1 MAKAYLIGAG
11 PGDPGLI
18 TVKGQRLLA
27 EADVVIYDYLASPEL
42 LAVCREDA
50 ECIYVGKKGGDHT
63 LPQEEINAL
72 IVAKVREGKN
82 VARLKGGDPYIFGRG
97 AEEAEELLAAG
108 LEFEVVP
115 GVTSAVAG
123 PAYAGIPLTHRKYAS
138 SVSFITGHEDP
149 TKPDSAHNW
158 QALAT
163 GTSTLCF
170 FMGVKNLPYI
180 TGQLLKHGMRP
191 DMPAALVRWGTT
203 PRHRSWVS
211 TVAEIADVAA
221 REKIQ
226 APSMLVVG
234 EVVRLRDTLNWFERQ
249 PLFGKGVV
257 ITRAREQAS
266 DLKEQLQRQGAFCH
280 EFPTIAVRPCW
291 DTPQTREAIAHLA
304 EFGWVVFT
312 SVNGVRAFWDAL
324 AACGRDSRA
333 LAGCRVAAIGPATA
347 QELTQRGIV
356 PDFVPERFV
365 AESALEG
372 LLARGAASGAVLI
385 PRARVARDVLPQGLS
400 QAGARVEVLPMYET
414 HLAEADAASTL
425 ELLREGMLH
434 YVTFTS
440 SSTVENFFAL
450 LAPEVLRPFVDQ
462 GLRLACI
469 GPVTAATLER
479 FGFSAH
485 VQPSDYTI
493 PALVQALVEDAA

>member
-1 MAKAYLIGAG
+1 MAKAYLVGAG

-27 EADVVIYDYLASPEL
+27 VADVVIYDYLASPEL
-42 LAVCREDA
+42 LDVCRADA
-50 ECIYVGKKGGDHT
+50 ERIYVGKKGGDHT

-82 VARLKGGDPYIFGRG
+82 VVRLKGGDPYIFGRG

-138 SVSFITGHEDP
+138 SVAFITGHEDP
-149 TKPDSAHNW
+149 TKPETAHNW

-170 FMGVKNLPYI
+170 FMGVKNLPEI
-180 TGQLLKHGMRP
+180 TAKLLGHGMRP
-191 DMPAALVRWGTT
+191 DTPAALIRWGTT
-203 PRHRSWVS
+203 PRHRSWVA
-211 TVAEIADVAA
+211 TVADIADLAQ
-221 REKIQ
+221 REGVQ
-226 APSMLVVG
+226 APAMLVVG

-266 DLKEQLQRQGAFCH
+266 DLKEALARHGAFCH
-280 EFPTIAVRPCW
+280 EFPTIAITPCW
-291 DTPQTREAIAHLA
+291 QTPQTEAAVSQLKSY
-304 EFGWVVFT
+304 GWVVFT
-312 SVNGVRAFWDAL
+312 SANGVRYFWEAL
-324 AACGRDSRA
+324 AASGKDSRA
-333 LAGCRVAAIGPATA
+333 LSGCQVAAIGPATA
-347 QELTQRGIV
+347 QALRHRGIT
-356 PDFVPERFV
+356 PDFVPHRFV
-365 AESALEG
+365 AEVVLQG
-372 LLARGAASGAVLI
+372 LVERGAGQESVLI
-385 PRARVARDVLPQGLS
+385 PRARVARDVLPEGLAR
-400 QAGARVEVLPMYET
+400 AGARVEVLPMYET
-414 HLAEADAASTL
+414 RLAESDGKATV
-425 ELLREGMLH
+425 ELLRQGMLH

-440 SSTVENFFAL
+440 SSTVEHFFAL
-450 LAPEVLRPFVDQ
+450 IPPDTLRPFVDQ

-469 GPVTAATLER
+469 GPVTAATLGR
-479 FGFSAH
+479 FGFAAH
-485 VQPSDYTI
+485 VEPQEYTI
-493 PALVQALVEDAA
+493 PALVQALVEDAR

>member
-18 TVKGQRLLA
+18 TVKGQRVLA

-50 ECIYVGKKGGDHT
+50 ERIYVGKKGGDHT
-63 LPQEEINAL
+63 LPQDEINAL

-108 LEFEVVP
+108 LDFEVVP

-123 PAYAGIPLTHRKYAS
+123 PAYAGIPLTHRRYAS
-138 SVSFITGHEDP
+138 SVAFITGHEDP

-180 TGQLLKHGMRP
+180 TEQLMKHGMRP

-211 TVAEIADVAA
+211 TVGQIAALAE
-221 REKIQ
+221 REKIE
-226 APSMLVVG
+226 APAMLVVG

-249 PLFGKGVV
+249 PLFRKGVV
-257 ITRAREQAS
+257 ITRSREQAS
-266 DLKEQLQRQGAFCH
+266 DLKDLLARHGAFCH
-280 EFPTIAVRPCW
+280 EFPTIAVAPCW
-291 DTPQTREAIAHLA
+291 DTPTTRKTVARLA
-304 EFGWVVFT
+304 DFGWVVFT
-312 SVNGVRAFWDAL
+312 SVNGVRFFWETL
-324 AACGRDSRA
+324 AACGQDSRA
-333 LAGCRVAAIGPATA
+333 LASCRVAAIGPATA
-347 QELTQRGIV
+347 QALGERGIV

-385 PRARVARDVLPQGLS
+385 PRARAARDVLPEGLS
-400 QAGARVEVLPMYET
+400 QAGAQVEVLPMYET
-414 HLAEADAASTL
+414 RLAEVDPAPTL
-425 ELLREGMLH
+425 KLLQEGMLH

-440 SSTVENFFAL
+440 SSTVENFFSL
-450 LAPEVLRPFVDQ
+450 VPPQTLRPFVEQ

-469 GPVTAATLER
+469 GPVTARTLER
-479 FGFSAH
+479 FGFFAH
-485 VQPSDYTI
+485 IQPHEYTI
-493 PALVQALVEDAA
+493 PALVAALVEDAG